1 MSQVPET
8 IPELIDIL
16 PKSVNAKKI
25 GDVNDILP
33 DICTVK
39 TRITNE
45 RDALDDKVIDLERKV
60 YNLEYYF
67 T

>member
-33 DICTVK
+33 DICTV
-39 TRITNE
+39 NHS
-45 RDALDDKVIDLERKV
+45 
-60 YNLEYYF
+60 
-67 T
+67 